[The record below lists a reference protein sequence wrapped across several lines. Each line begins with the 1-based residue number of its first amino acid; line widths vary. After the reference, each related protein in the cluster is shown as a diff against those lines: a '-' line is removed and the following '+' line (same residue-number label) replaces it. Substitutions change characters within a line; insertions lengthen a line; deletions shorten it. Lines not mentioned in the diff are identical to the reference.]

1 MNTQGGNS
9 AAQPHLA
16 EQFSTVTIGHSVLD
30 ATPIQEAARYLT
42 QHDDYLILCHQKP
55 DGDTVGS
62 AFALREALRA
72 MGKRA
77 QVACS
82 DPFTPRYDFIT
93 GREREPRRDFTPKSY
108 ITVDIADT
116 TLFGEKLEHLA
127 ANIDLAIDHHPS
139 FKRFGRLNVG
149 YAQAAAA
156 GEIVY
161 HLIRALP
168 VELTVTMGNALYT
181 AIATDTGCFRY
192 SNTSPTCFRVS
203 ADLADLGV
211 EVYNLN
217 YGLFMLKSKTRMQLE
232 ARVVENAHFFHDN
245 RIAVAIVSIAMRQ
258 ELNTKEDDLDDL
270 GTLMRCI
277 EGVEVGIL
285 MKETPNGSYRVSFR
299 SAQHIDSSAI
309 AQKFGGGGHKRAAGC
324 LIYGPAEVAEARIV
338 EEILRAYEAI
348 GA

>member
-1 MNTQGGNS
+1 MNNSGDIAANGGLTE
-9 AAQPHLA
+9 HF
-16 EQFSTVTIGHSVLD
+16 ETVVIGRDPVDD
-30 ATPIQEAARYLT
+30 APIHEAARYLAE
-42 QHDDYLILCHQKP
+42 HDDYLILCHQKP

-62 AFALREALRA
+62 AFALRLALRA

-93 GREREPRRDFTPKSY
+93 GGEREPHRDFTPKNY

-139 FKRFGRLNVG
+139 FKHFARINVG
-149 YAQAAAA
+149 YPQAAAA
-156 GEIVY
+156 GEVIY
-161 HLIRALP
+161 HLIRAMP
-168 VELTVTMGNALYT
+168 VELTVEMGTAIYT

-192 SNTSPTCFRVS
+192 SNVSPTCFRVS

-211 EVYNLN
+211 NVYGLN
-217 YGLFMLKSKTRMQLE
+217 YNLFMLKSKTRMQLE
-232 ARVVENAHFFHDN
+232 ARMMEEAHFYHDN
-245 RIAVAIVSIAMRQ
+245 RIAVGTISLATRK
-258 ELNTKEDDLDDL
+258 ELHTQEDDLDDL

-285 MKETPNGSYRVSFR
+285 MKETESGSYRVSFR
-299 SAQHIDSSAI
+299 SAQNIDSSAI
-309 AQKFGGGGHKRAAGC
+309 AQKFGGGGHKRASGC
-324 LIYGPAEVAEARIV
+324 LIYGPADVAEARIV
-338 EEILRAYEAI
+338 EEVLRAY
-348 GA
+348 GAL